1 MGCRNSFRWMSEYNH
16 WWKKDLIFTNQV
28 SGIATVYVHMGYG
41 GVASTGEFTN
51 ISLEKLE

>member
-1 MGCRNSFRWMSEYNH
+1 MSEYNH

-28 SGIATVYVHMGYG
+28 SGIATLYVHMGYG

-51 ISLEKLE
+51 IRLELINDK